1 MQQERKWTFSLV
13 VDKFAHPLSIAKVEM
28 WNRGAPSFC
37 ALHCSDARR
46 LSSRS
51 ALLYDVS
58 TGGKL
63 SHPPLRIR
71 RTLFRTRV
79 IKGRTR
85 DLKGHIRSGRFTKQN
100 QRTLLYSVYAKKSK
114 PKCFTFS
121 RGIFSSATQSSKRAS
136 QFKKE
141 NKNQQS
147 NYASLHDDRL
157 FPIGGLPG
165 THRSRKRSTT
175 QVR

>member
-13 VDKFAHPLSIAKVEM
+13 VDKFTHPLSIAKVEM

-100 QRTLLYSVYAKKSK
+100 QRTLLYSVREEKQTKVFHFFPGDLFQCYA
-114 PKCFTFS
+114 
-121 RGIFSSATQSSKRAS
+121 IFQESI
-136 QFKKE
+136 
-141 NKNQQS
+141 
-147 NYASLHDDRL
+147 
-157 FPIGGLPG
+157 PIQE
-165 THRSRKRSTT
+165 RK
-175 QVR
+175 